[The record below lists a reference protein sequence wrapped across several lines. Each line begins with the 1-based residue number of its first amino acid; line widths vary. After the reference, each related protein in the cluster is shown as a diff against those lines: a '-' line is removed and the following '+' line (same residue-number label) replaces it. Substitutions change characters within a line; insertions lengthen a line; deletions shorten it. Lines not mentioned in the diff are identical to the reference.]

1 MKHSSSTGA
10 MSPSLPD
17 MDKLKTQAESV
28 HGAIKGTAIVSI
40 LDGDLVVWRQ
50 DPDDKSQLVVVNR
63 KDLRLEGNEV
73 RGVTMVVYPPEDRI
87 ENKLT
92 ILQESVGAGF
102 VRLEQKLDG
111 NEEEVAEEADTSEAQ
126 EALEE
131 KADEEVL
138 ETVQAEESFPL
149 SVEADASVGE
159 DEELETTR
167 SSLANWVETVILN
180 NNSTSGE

>member
-1 MKHSSSTGA
+1 MNHLHSTGA

-50 DPDDKSQLVVVNR
+50 DPEDRSNLVIVNR
-63 KDLRLEGNEV
+63 TPLKLEGNEV
-73 RGVTMVVYPPEDRI
+73 VGVTMVVYPPEDRI

-111 NEEEVAEEADTSEAQ
+111 NEEEVAEEDVEKDTPQ
-126 EALEE
+126 
-131 KADEEVL
+131 
-138 ETVQAEESFPL
+138 P
-149 SVEADASVGE
+149 VEINGE
-159 DEELETTR
+159 WFRRELDKFYQHHDVR
-167 SSLANWVETVILN
+167 DFN
-180 NNSTSGE
+180 